1 MKKLFSICVALMACA
16 WMLSVQA
23 QNTFTSA
30 DLKWAGL
37 QGHVKSV
44 TESHTEYGQT
54 YTINYRFSQ
63 DGKLTYYYDG
73 YYKSKASIRR
83 NKAGRI
89 FKLSIGDATDVG
101 CDITYSYDK
110 NGYVRSSEEEM
121 FQSGKT
127 TTYTCN
133 AKGWP
138 VSAKSEAFAWFGPA
152 EYVYHRSWSFQYT
165 KTDSRGNWTQCIQ
178 RSTLTYVYENY
189 PDEDEKPDKTT
200 QVTVVRSIVYY

>member
-1 MKKLFSICVALMACA
+1 MKRLFIFLSCVCACIF
-16 WMLSVQA
+16 SVHA
-23 QNTFTSA
+23 QNAFTSP

-44 TESHTEYGQT
+44 TESYTEYGRT

-63 DGKLTYYYDG
+63 DGKLTYYKDSQYEG
-73 YYKSKASIRR
+73 KASIIR

-89 FKLSIGDATDVG
+89 YGLSIGEEIEEG
-101 CDITYSYDK
+101 SELTYSYTQ
-110 NGYVRSSEEEM
+110 NGYVRSLKEEW

-178 RSTLTYVYENY
+178 R
-189 PDEDEKPDKTT
+189 
-200 QVTVVRSIVYY
+200 